1 MKKMNIGWGRF
12 AAAMVLLLSVVLFL
26 QARKRP
32 ELTPPSE
39 KLAAFPS
46 EFNGWTGRD
55 VPIPQ
60 ETLDVL
66 KAGDTLE
73 RVYTNPASPAY
84 VDLFIGYFPTQRTGA
99 QIHSPKN
106 CLPGAGWAP
115 VETGDIAF
123 DVNGQPIHANRYVIG
138 KGNQRNLVLY
148 WYQSHGR
155 AIASEYSAKAY
166 LVADSIRLNR
176 TDAALVR
183 VITPFNASENPASAE
198 ARAVGFARE
207 IVPQLPRFIPN

>member
-1 MKKMNIGWGRF
+1 MKLNFGWSRTILALILLLC
-12 AAAMVLLLSVVLFL
+12 AAAFL
-26 QARKRP
+26 QARKKP
-32 ELTPPSE
+32 ESTPVSE
-39 KLAAFPS
+39 KLAAFP
-46 EFNGWTGRD
+46 NPIGGWQGRD
-55 VPIPQ
+55 IAIDQ
-60 ETLDVL
+60 ETLNVL

-73 RVYTNPASPAY
+73 RMYVNDKSPAY

-115 VETGDIAF
+115 METGDIDF
-123 DVNGQPIHANRYVIG
+123 DVNGVSIRANRYVIG

-155 AIASEYSAKAY
+155 AIASEYSAKFF

-183 VITPFNASENPASAE
+183 VITPVVPGEETKTAE
-198 ARAVGFARE
+198 TRAVDFAKQ
-207 IVPQLPRFIPN
+207 IVPELPRFIPN

>member
-1 MKKMNIGWGRF
+1 MKMNIGWARF
-12 AAAMVLLLSVVLFL
+12 VAAMVLLLSAVIFL

-46 EFNGWTGRD
+46 EVNGWTGRD

-73 RVYTNPASPAY
+73 RIYTNPNNSSY

-115 VETGDIAF
+115 VETGDITF
-123 DVNGQPIHANRYVIG
+123 DSNGTSIHANRYVIG

-183 VITPFNASENPASAE
+183 VITPFNLGEGSTSAE
-198 ARAVGFARE
+198 ARAIEFAKK

>member
-1 MKKMNIGWGRF
+1 MKQNLSRF
-12 AAAMVLLLSVVLFL
+12 IAVMVLLLAATLFL

-32 ELTPPSE
+32 ESTPVSE
-39 KLAAFPS
+39 KLAAFPIS
-46 EFNGWTGRD
+46 MNGWNGRD
-55 VPIPQ
+55 IPIDQ
-60 ETLDVL
+60 ETLNVL

-73 RVYTNPASPAY
+73 RVYTNEARRSY

-115 VETGDIAF
+115 VEAGSITF
-123 DVNGQPIHANRYVIG
+123 DANGTQINANRYVIG
-138 KGNQRNLVLY
+138 KGTQRNLVLY

-155 AIASEYSAKAY
+155 AIASEYSAKFY

-183 VITPFNASENPASAE
+183 VIAPLAQGESTATGE
-198 ARAVGFARE
+198 ARAIEFAK
-207 IVPQLPRFIPN
+207 IVVPQLPRFIPN

>member
-1 MKKMNIGWGRF
+1 MKQNLTRF
-12 AAAMVLLLSVVLFL
+12 IVVMVLLLAATLFL

-32 ELTPPSE
+32 ESTPPSE
-39 KLAAFPS
+39 KLAAFPVS
-46 EFNGWTGRD
+46 LNGWNGRD
-55 VPIPQ
+55 IPIDQ
-60 ETLDVL
+60 ETLNVL

-73 RVYTNPASPAY
+73 RVYTNEAKRSY

-115 VETGDIAF
+115 VETGSITFEA
-123 DVNGQPIHANRYVIG
+123 NGTPINANRYIIG
-138 KGNQRNLVLY
+138 KGTQRNLVLY

-155 AIASEYSAKAY
+155 AIASEYSAKFY

-183 VITPFNASENPASAE
+183 VIAPLAQGESTATGE
-198 ARAVGFARE
+198 ARAVEFAKLV
-207 IVPQLPRFIPN
+207 VPQLPRFVPN

>member
-1 MKKMNIGWGRF
+1 MKQNLSRF
-12 AAAMVLLLSVVLFL
+12 IAVMVLLLAATLFL

-32 ELTPPSE
+32 ESTPPSE
-39 KLAAFPS
+39 RLASFPLS
-46 EFNGWTGRD
+46 LNGWNGRD
-55 VPIPQ
+55 ITIDQ
-60 ETLDVL
+60 ETLNVL

-73 RVYTNPASPAY
+73 RIYTNEAQRTY

-115 VETGDIAF
+115 VENGAITF
-123 DVNGQPIHANRYVIG
+123 DANGTQINANRYVIG
-138 KGNQRNLVLY
+138 KGAQRNLVIY

-155 AIASEYSAKAY
+155 AIASEYSAKFY

-183 VITPFNASENPASAE
+183 VIAPLAQGESTASGE
-198 ARAVGFARE
+198 ARAIEFAKI